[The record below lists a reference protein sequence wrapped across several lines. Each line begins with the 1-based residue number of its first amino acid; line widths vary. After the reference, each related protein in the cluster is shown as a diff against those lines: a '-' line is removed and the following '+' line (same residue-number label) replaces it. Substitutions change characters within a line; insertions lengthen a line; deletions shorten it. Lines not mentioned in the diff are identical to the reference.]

1 MNDITLDDLKKVK
14 AYYENNLDSLDET
27 ITSIEVYESAL
38 VIIGKY
44 KRYTYSVAYS
54 LETKS
59 VLTSGIHFYT
69 IRVRKDFIPCIKN
82 VIISNK
88 KEIDKFE

>member
-14 AYYENNLDSLDET
+14 AYYENNLDNIDET
-27 ITSIEVYESAL
+27 VTSIKVYESGL
-38 VIIGKY
+38 SIIGKY
-44 KRYTYSVAYS
+44 KRYTYSVTYS

-59 VLTSGIHFYT
+59 VSTSGIHYYT
-69 IRVRKDFIPCIKN
+69 IRLRKDFIPCIKN
-82 VIISNK
+82 AIISNK

>member
-1 MNDITLDDLKKVK
+1 MTNITLDDLKKVK
-14 AYYENNLDSLDET
+14 AYYENDLDSIDET
-27 ITSIEVYESAL
+27 VTSIEVYESGL

-44 KRYTYSVAYS
+44 KKYTYSVDYS

-59 VLTSGIHFYT
+59 VSTSGIHFYT

-82 VIISNK
+82 AIISNK
-88 KEIDKFE
+88 REIDKFE